1 MTVKLVVFS
10 TDWPVWVHN
19 DSLYPMFMLI
29 LFGIQGFAKG
39 LFLALL
45 YTGIAHIFN
54 PEYYAIEFFI
64 DLVNPTMIGSPN
76 LLP

>member
-1 MTVKLVVFS
+1 MTIKLVVFS

-45 YTGIAHIFN
+45 IVPKHTF
-54 PEYYAIEFFI
+54 EFLLLKWINNYKANQRI
-64 DLVNPTMIGSPN
+64 DD
-76 LLP
+76 

>member
-10 TDWPVWVHN
+10 TDWPVWVHK

-45 YTGIAHIFN
+45 IVPKHTF
-54 PEYYAIEFFI
+54 EFLLI
-64 DLVNPTMIGSPN
+64 KLINENEVN
-76 LLP
+76 